1 MIFVAQNKINDIEE
15 EKEEEELH
23 LVEYEDTEL
32 KRRYMEEN
40 NNFYDFDDEI
50 DEFKQLTMD
59 LEPKYQQYAKWRI

>member
-1 MIFVAQNKINDIEE
+1 M
-15 EKEEEELH
+15 H

-40 NNFYDFDDEI
+40 NNLYDFDDEI